1 MPRKTKYA
9 YPKRIL
15 DIADGRKRRVAMRK
29 WLVQYKKDRTL
40 QRIRNLGRIPICP
53 ICQEPVYKKQRAAKQ
68 VVFCEA
74 DARHQCHYECW
85 RDWAKQTYAET
96 TCPMCRHPYTDLNL
110 KMEAIKYAGTFEV
123 IGFARVDPEW
133 IRLDDH
139 GGYQL
144 GFEEPY
150 RYEYSTFM
158 VEVHTDETY
167 DENKDFQ
174 AWELSDFDSIYYRLH
189 MMSLRGES
197 PRLSNYLDGQE
208 FDDFQKLL
216 AAARRRKPALLQLG
230 MPEMWA
236 TQMLD
241 SVYATLKD
249 NMGHFEAI
257 AKLVQDRDVERN
269 IPPFNYINYWVM
281 GCLPERTL
289 RSVPAK
295 NVIRVIGTVVDTQGE
310 PKKFVL
316 STKRG
321 TPFAYDVNQY
331 SNTVTLQTDD
341 AQCSTVNGEPL
352 AKYNAFKIDMG
363 LQEESF
369 RSSDQLQ
376 AFHLGCVRQDLSEEG
391 PSNPWLAS
399 EWWALVPRTM
409 VTLVFEDGS
418 EGHYAQNER
427 RPDSDSD
434 DGSSDDNREQEEEE
448 EEEEEEEND
457 FESDDWE
464 VPGL

>member
-15 DIADGRKRRVAMRK
+15 DVADKKKRRAAMRK
-29 WLVQYKKDRTL
+29 WRAQYKKDKTL

-96 TCPMCRHPYTDLNL
+96 TCPICRHPYTDLNL
-110 KMEAIKYAGTFEV
+110 KMEAMKYPCAFES
-123 IGFARVDPEW
+123 ISWGRVDPGLL
-133 IRLDDH
+133 RMDDH
-139 GGYQL
+139 GGWAL
-144 GFEEPY
+144 GFTKPFC
-150 RYEYSTFM
+150 YEYNTFM
-158 VEVHTDETY
+158 VEIHDGAMESGRKRFDDV
-167 DENKDFQ
+167 
-174 AWELSDFDSIYYRLH
+174 ELSDFAAISYRLH
-189 MMSLRGES
+189 MMSLVGQSEITG
-197 PRLSNYLDGQE
+197 NDLDGE
-208 FDDFQKLL
+208 VFGNIQKLL
-216 AAARRRKPALLQLG
+216 AAARRRKSALVQLG
-230 MPEMWA
+230 MPEPWA
-236 TQMLD
+236 AQMLD
-241 SVYATLKD
+241 NVYPTLKS
-249 NMGHFEAI
+249 NMGRFEQMI
-257 AKLVQDRDVERN
+257 QLLDDGDVQRN
-269 IPPFNYINYWVM
+269 IAPFNHINFWAM
-281 GCLPERTL
+281 GCLPPRAL

-295 NVIRVIGTVVDTQGE
+295 RVARVIGTVVDTQGE
-310 PKKFVL
+310 PKRFVL

-321 TPFAYDVNQY
+321 APFAYDVDQL
-331 SNTVTLQTDD
+331 SNRVTLQAGD
-341 AQCSTVNGEPL
+341 AQCNTTDGNPM

-376 AFHLGCVRQDLSEEG
+376 TFHLGCVRQNLSEEG

-418 EGHYAQNER
+418 EGHYAQNEM
-427 RPDSDSD
+427 RPDSESDDDSD
-434 DGSSDDNREQEEEE
+434 DDSDDEREQEEDGSEE
-448 EEEEEEEND
+448 A
-457 FESDDWE
+457 
-464 VPGL
+464 

>member
-15 DIADGRKRRVAMRK
+15 DIANGRKRRVAMRK

-40 QRIRNLGRIPICP
+40 QRICNLGRIPICP

-85 RDWAKQTYAET
+85 REWAKQTYAET

-110 KMEAIKYAGTFEV
+110 KMEVMKYPCSFES
-123 IGFARVDPEW
+123 ISWARVDPGFL
-133 IRLDDH
+133 RMDDH
-139 GGYQL
+139 GGWAL
-144 GFEEPY
+144 GFAEPFN
-150 RYEYSTFM
+150 YEYNTFL
-158 VEVHTDETY
+158 VEIVDGAVE
-167 DENKDFQ
+167 DGRKRFDDV
-174 AWELSDFDSIYYRLH
+174 ELSDFADISYRLH
-189 MMSLRGES
+189 MMSLVGES
-197 PRLSNYLDGQE
+197 EKTGNVVDGE
-208 FDDFQKLL
+208 NFGDIQKLL
-216 AAARRRKPALLQLG
+216 ASARRRKSALVQLG

-241 SVYATLKD
+241 NVYSTLKS
-249 NMGHFEAI
+249 NMGRFEHMI
-257 AKLVQDRDVERN
+257 QLLENENVQRN
-269 IPPFNYINYWVM
+269 IAPFNYINFWVM

-321 TPFAYDVNQY
+321 TPFAYDVNQH
-331 SNTVTLQTDD
+331 SNTVTLQADD
-341 AQCSTVNGEPL
+341 AQCSTVNGESM
-352 AKYNAFKIDMG
+352 AKYNTFKINMG
-363 LQEESF
+363 LREESF

-376 AFHLGCVRQDLSEEG
+376 TFHLGCVRQDLSEEG

-418 EGHYAQNER
+418 EGHYNQNER

-434 DGSSDDNREQEEEE
+434 DGSSDDNREQEEEQ
-448 EEEEEEEND
+448 EEEEEND
-457 FESDDWE
+457 IDSDD
-464 VPGL
+464 